1 MGGGRITHI
10 VPPPLTALG
19 IVLIVLGYIWFVE
32 GAADRRW
39 VYAAGSAVLAL
50 AFARAARTRE
60 WGFARAPLAG
70 AARQSAIWTALA
82 VGAIF
87 LAGAAAGTIHDR
99 RDFLGSL
106 VYLTLWGGAQQWV
119 LQTAVLR
126 DCQHAS
132 GRAPGIGIAAL
143 LFGLVHMPNVFLAVM
158 TTIGA
163 LIWCAIYDRYP
174 NILPLAVSHALATLA
189 ILYAFDE
196 AITGRLRIGASYLRL
211 VPGWPE
217 P

>member
-1 MGGGRITHI
+1 MKGVAAAI
-10 VPPPLTALG
+10 VGVILA
-19 IVLIVLGYIWFVE
+19 YIWFVE
-32 GAADRRW
+32 GTADRRW
-39 VYAAGSAVLAL
+39 VYAAGGAVLL
-50 AFARAARTRE
+50 LTLLHAARTRE
-60 WGFARAPLAG
+60 WGFTPAAFAG
-70 AARQSAIWTALA
+70 AARLAALWTTLA
-82 VGAIF
+82 VAGIF
-87 LAGAAAGTIHDR
+87 AAGALAGTIHDR

-106 VYLTLWGGAQQWV
+106 VFLTLWGAAQQWV

-126 DCQHAS
+126 DCQRAA

-143 LFGLVHMPNVFLAVM
+143 LFGLVHMPNVFLATM

-163 LIWCAIYDRYP
+163 LIWCAIYDRFP
-174 NILPLAVSHALATLA
+174 NIIPLALSHALATLA

>member
-1 MGGGRITHI
+1 MRA
-10 VPPPLTALG
+10 PAPLTALG
-19 IVLIVLGYIWFVE
+19 IVSIVLAYIWFVE
-32 GAADRRW
+32 GTADRGW
-39 VYAAGSAVLAL
+39 VYVAGTTVLAL
-50 AFARAARTRE
+50 AFARAARARE
-60 WGFARAPLAG
+60 WGLARTALAG
-70 AARQSAIWTALA
+70 SARQSAMWTALA
-82 VGAIF
+82 VAGIF
-87 LAGAAAGTIHDR
+87 TAGAVAGTIHDR

-126 DCQHAS
+126 DCQRAA
-132 GRAPGIGIAAL
+132 GRTAGIGIAAL
-143 LFGLVHMPNVFLAVM
+143 LFGLVHMPNVFLVVM

-174 NILPLAVSHALATLA
+174 NIVPLALSHALTTLA

-211 VPGWPE
+211 VPGWPAA
-217 P
+217 

>member
-1 MGGGRITHI
+1 MPAPATAIAI
-10 VPPPLTALG
+10 VS
-19 IVLIVLGYIWFVE
+19 IVLGYIWLVE
-32 GAADRRW
+32 GTADRRW
-39 VYAAGSAVLAL
+39 VFAAGGAVLAL
-50 AFARAARTRE
+50 TFLHAARTRE
-60 WGFARAPLAG
+60 WGLSPKALGG
-70 AARQSAIWTALA
+70 AARLSALWTAAA
-82 VGAIF
+82 VGGIF
-87 LAGAAAGTIHDR
+87 IAGAVAGTIHDR

-126 DCQHAS
+126 DCQRAA
-132 GRAPGIGIAAL
+132 GRAPGVGIAAL

-174 NILPLAVSHALATLA
+174 NVVPLALSHALTTLA

-211 VPGWPE
+211 VPGWPN